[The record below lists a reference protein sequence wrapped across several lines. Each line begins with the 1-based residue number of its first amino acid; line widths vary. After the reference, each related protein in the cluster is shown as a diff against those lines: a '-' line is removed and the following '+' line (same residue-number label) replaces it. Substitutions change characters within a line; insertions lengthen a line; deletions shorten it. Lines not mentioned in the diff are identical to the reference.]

1 MFENYYYFTNNIPL
15 DATIKLS
22 YVELPPALKKK
33 RSGFDSFLIIGHSC
47 AVLYSCCYI

>member
-33 RSGFDSFLIIGHSC
+33 KKWI
-47 AVLYSCCYI
+47 